1 MADAKI
7 TITAEVKDEGLDKM
21 NDALADGQVKAKAL
35 KQSLKELEKETKN
48 GTKATE
54 EQKKQLNELQKASNE
69 QEQANK
75 SLKAAIK
82 EYTNDMRAAAKVT
95 AEADKGAQNLASR
108 FNRTTGFT
116 TALSVALGNLATE
129 AISKAADAFVD
140 LCKEVAEAGLKAQQT
155 ISHFSA
161 MKNITGDATEAWRQ
175 LNDTYRNTNF
185 EEGAVVQMGI
195 QLMNLGYSAQ
205 NASELIA
212 LCADA
217 AAGLG
222 TGQQGAQ
229 QLVDAIS
236 RIQAV
241 GELTSRQMTQLK
253 MSGVDMDAAF
263 KSLGMNGEQA
273 MKAVEDGTL
282 DTQKAINALTDYLHT
297 FDGSMA
303 QSKNNI
309 IDQWGDV
316 VGNIQTAC
324 AEVGASIAEAFSQ
337 SEIIQDLISFT
348 QDLVDMI
355 RGDGCGA
362 FSDLGM
368 IGSAILE
375 GIDNLLKVIIT
386 SIKFIILVVDEAYSA
401 FHSFGQQVYEAL
413 QPAIDALSGVLDL
426 VQSIL
431 SSIGKGFSAEVDRS
445 WRKTYIGDPDD
456 PGNQRVLNTAGN
468 NFRPHAVRTISGG
481 RSGGGGGSAKA
492 QLTEEEK
499 AVDALTKKYADAEKQ
514 KWALAK
520 STVELAKVTAG
531 MMVGE
536 AKAVQDKQNKID
548 ELKLAHDQLMD
559 GYKKELTLAGQIKD
573 ADKREKT
580 IDNIMAQIRAEKALF
595 DAKVK
600 AAEWEKNYADLQKEN
615 KGLMDQYF
623 GNPDDWKTKVEKI
636 KENLTKELEQI
647 NAAMAAPDEQEQLSG
662 MAKILGMAPDA
673 LAEDL
678 QAKGES
684 ISEFAQKYREELIK
698 TKAALAENTTAVGQ
712 WHDWLKSYA
721 TDIGKSM
728 GNAMTDWITGAKTAS
743 QAMKDFVQGLIKN
756 AIQLL
761 AQWLSIYTIFLLSG
775 DPHLAAQAAT
785 KAVFG
790 VDIGKGTKG
799 STSMIG
805 GGSATSYWNSGV
817 NGKVLYSGHA
827 SGGLIVGPGNGNSD
841 SIPAMLS
848 NGEYVIRSAAVDH
861 IGVGVLDAINAGA
874 VPHFANGGRVDDTIA
889 AGAGGNVIT
898 LHLSML
904 DAFGFEDFLARGGLD
919 VVKQALFNN
928 SREFG
933 SEVGVW

>member
-7 TITAEVKDEGLDKM
+7 TITTEVEDEGLDKM

-35 KQSLKELEKETKN
+35 KQSLQQLEKEMK
-48 GTKATE
+48 KSSEVTE
-54 EQKKQLNELQKASNE
+54 EQTQELRDLQKATNE
-69 QEQANK
+69 QNQANK
-75 SLKAAIK
+75 ILEADIK
-82 EYTNDMRAAAKVT
+82 EYIKDMRAAAKATV
-95 AEADKGAQNLASR
+95 EADKGAQGLASG
-108 FNRTTGFT
+108 FNRTKGFT

-129 AISKAADAFVD
+129 AISKVADAFVNM
-140 LCKEVAEAGLKAQQT
+140 CKEMAEAGMKAQQT
-155 ISHFSA
+155 ISQFSA

-185 EEGAVVQMGI
+185 EEGAVVQMGV

-263 KSLGMNGEQA
+263 RSLGMNGEQA

-282 DTQKAINALTDYLHT
+282 DTQQAINALTDYLHT

-355 RGDGCGA
+355 RGEGCGA
-362 FSDLGM
+362 FSDLGA

-401 FHSFGQQVYEAL
+401 FRSFGEQVYEAL

-426 VQSIL
+426 VQSIM
-431 SSIGKGFSAEVDRS
+431 SSIGKGFAGEVDRS
-445 WRKTYIGDPDD
+445 WKKTFIGDPDD

-468 NFRPHAVRTISGG
+468 NFRPRPARLSSGG
-481 RSGGGGGSAKA
+481 RSSGGGGGSAKA

-499 AVDALTKKYADAEKQ
+499 AVDALAKKYADAEKQ

-559 GYKKELTLAGQIKD
+559 GYAKELILAEQIKD

-580 IDNIMAQIRAEKALF
+580 IDSIMAQIRAEKALY
-595 DAKVK
+595 DAKVT

-615 KGLMDQYF
+615 KGIIDKYLGDPEDIQ
-623 GNPDDWKTKVEKI
+623 PKIEKI
-636 KENLTKELEQI
+636 KEELTKALESV
-647 NAAMAAPDEQEQLSG
+647 NAAMAAPNEQDQLSG
-662 MAKILGMAPDA
+662 MAKILGTTPEALTEDLA
-673 LAEDL
+673 QKGKSLQEFVELYKQSLAEAAAADI
-678 QAKGES
+678 QSITAAK
-684 ISEFAQKYREELIK
+684 
-698 TKAALAENTTAVGQ
+698 Q
-712 WHDWLKSYA
+712 WHDYLKNYA
-721 TDIGKSM
+721 IDIGKSM

-761 AQWLSIYTIFLLSG
+761 AQWLSIYAIFLLTG

-790 VDIGKGTKG
+790 VNIGNGAKNAG
-799 STSMIG
+799 S
-805 GGSATSYWNSGV
+805 SGV
-817 NGKVLYSGHA
+817 SIGA
-827 SGGLIVGPGNGNSD
+827 SASKGVFGLATGGYISGPGTGISD

-848 NGEYVIRSAAVDH
+848 NGEYVIRSEAVDR
-861 IGVGVLDAINAGA
+861 IGVGTLNAINAGA
-874 VPHFANGGRVDDTIA
+874 VPRFADGGSVEETVA
-889 AGAGGNVIT
+889 AGIGGTSVT
-898 LHLSML
+898 LQVSAL
-904 DAFGFEDFLARGGLD
+904 DSASFDDFLQRGGLD
-919 VVKQALFNN
+919 RLKQALFEDNRRFA
-928 SREFG
+928 S
-933 SEVGVW
+933 SAGVW

>member
-7 TITAEVKDEGLDKM
+7 TITTEVKDEGLDKM

-35 KQSLKELEKETKN
+35 KQSLQQLEKEMK
-48 GTKATE
+48 KSSEVTE
-54 EQKKQLNELQKASNE
+54 EQTQELRGLQKATNE
-69 QEQANK
+69 QNQANK
-75 SLKAAIK
+75 ILEAEIK
-82 EYTNDMRAAAKVT
+82 EYIKDMRTAAKATV
-95 AEADKGAQNLASR
+95 EADKGAQGLASG
-108 FNRTTGFT
+108 FNRTKGFT

-129 AISKAADAFVD
+129 AISKAADAFVE

-155 ISHFSA
+155 ISQFSA

-185 EEGAVVQMGI
+185 EEGAVVQMGV

-263 KSLGMNGEQA
+263 RSLGMNGEQA

-282 DTQKAINALTDYLHT
+282 DTQQAINALTDYLHT

-324 AEVGASIAEAFSQ
+324 AEAGASIAEAFSQ
-337 SEIIQDLISFT
+337 SEIIQDQISFT

-355 RGDGCGA
+355 RGEGCGA
-362 FSDLGM
+362 FSDLGA
-368 IGSAILE
+368 IGKAILE

-401 FHSFGQQVYEAL
+401 FRSFGEQVYEAL

-426 VQSIL
+426 VQSIM
-431 SSIGKGFSAEVDRS
+431 SSIGKGFAGEVDRS
-445 WRKTYIGDPDD
+445 WKKTFIGDPDD

-468 NFRPHAVRTISGG
+468 NFRPRSARLTSGG
-481 RSGGGGGSAKA
+481 RSGGGGGSGKA

-499 AVDALTKKYADAEKQ
+499 AVDALAKKYADAEKQ

-548 ELKLAHDQLMD
+548 ELKLAHGQLMD
-559 GYKKELTLAGQIKD
+559 GYNKELMLAGQIKD
-573 ADKREKT
+573 ADKREKA
-580 IDNIMAQIRAEKALF
+580 IDSIMAQIKAEKALF
-595 DAKVK
+595 DAKVT

-615 KGLMDQYF
+615 KGLIEKFF
-623 GNPDDWKTKVEKI
+623 GDPEDIKPKIDKI
-636 KENLTKELEQI
+636 KEDLTKALEEI
-647 NAAMAAPDEQEQLSG
+647 NAAMAAPAEAEQLSG
-662 MAKILGMAPDA
+662 IAKIFNMTPEA
-673 LAEDL
+673 LEEDL
-678 QAKGES
+678 QAKGKSLADFVDE
-684 ISEFAQKYREELIK
+684 QKSK
-698 TKAALAENTTAVGQ
+698 LAELAAAQAQNLTATAE
-712 WHDWLKSYA
+712 WHKWLKSYA
-721 TDIGKSM
+721 TDLGKSM
-728 GNAMTDWITGAKTAS
+728 GNALTDWITGAKTAS
-743 QAMKDFVQGLIKN
+743 QALKDFVQGLIKN
-756 AIQLL
+756 ALQLV
-761 AQWLSIYTIFLLSG
+761 AQWLSIYAIFLLSG

-790 VDIGKGTKG
+790 VDIGKGAKG

-805 GGSATSYWNSGV
+805 GGSVASGWGSGI

-827 SGGLIVGPGNGNSD
+827 SGGLIVGPGSGNSD

-848 NGEYVIRSAAVDH
+848 NGEYVLRSSAVDR
-861 IGVGVLDAINAGA
+861 IGVGVLDAMNAGA

-889 AGAGGNVIT
+889 AGAGGNVVT

-904 DAFGFEDFLARGGLD
+904 DAFGFEDFLNRGGLD
-919 VVKQALFNN
+919 VVKQALFEDN
-928 SREFG
+928 RQFAAEA
-933 SEVGVW
+933 GVW